1 MKGPDHHFF
10 EEIQNDL
17 ISLDEKYRIELPILA
32 EDLGVI
38 TPEVAKLRDDFN
50 FPTMKILQF
59 GFDLNELKSEN
70 MYKKLPSIQ

>member
-1 MKGPDHHFF
+1 M
-10 EEIQNDL
+10 
-17 ISLDEKYRIELPILA
+17 DEKYRIELPILA

-38 TPEVAKLRDDFN
+38 TPEVAILRDDFN

-59 GFDLNELKSEN
+59 AFDLNELKSEN